1 MRLSPPLP
9 GIDGAPEGAEDGS
22 RRNWDRQ
29 GCHGPAPIRKKYVSL
44 RWIYTEYSV
53 HYTTYL
59 PAYLHTSQ
67 YYLDNGKTMY
77 DVGAAKCARLLR
89 YWLINLAT
97 VLPCVDV
104 SEMAETTWNFRAFA
118 LLEQ

>member
-1 MRLSPPLP
+1 
-9 GIDGAPEGAEDGS
+9 
-22 RRNWDRQ
+22 
-29 GCHGPAPIRKKYVSL
+29 
-44 RWIYTEYSV
+44 
-53 HYTTYL
+53 
-59 PAYLHTSQ
+59 
-67 YYLDNGKTMY
+67 MY